1 MGAPLLLQLL
11 EEAIHKIWQR
21 RLVLVHDVLAIP
33 LAWLGAYLLRFN
45 LTTIPISH
53 FKQAIGLLP
62 VVMLIQLTTYVYLKS
77 TSGVWRYASMPDMI
91 RIIKSVAFAMLLLS
105 GLFYYTGQISFVPRS
120 VLPLY
125 GLLLCSLLCGSRLV
139 YRRLRE
145 TSYLP
150 TSVKR
155 VLIVGA
161 GQAGEGLVR
170 DLLRHRRV
178 DYNPIAIVDDSKRK
192 IGQEIHGISVVGRCH
207 EIADMVSKHHIDLIM
222 IAVPSAKSANMR
234 AIVGYCEGAGVP
246 FFTLPSL
253 HDLTSGLITVNAM
266 REVSLE
272 DLLGRD
278 QVELDWEG
286 VNQSISHKVILVT
299 GAGGSIGSEL
309 CRQIALRQPQRLLV
323 LDNSEFNLYA
333 LEQELTAQF
342 PTLTFSTCLGDVLDE
357 TFLENI
363 FAQYQ
368 PQLVFHA
375 AAYKHVPML
384 ENHRRQ
390 AVMNNVIGTYRVA
403 TLAVAYAVEKFV
415 LISTDKAVSPS
426 SVMGATKRL
435 AEIICQTFNQQH
447 HTRFITV
454 RFGNVLGS
462 TGSVVPLFRKQ
473 LAKGGPL
480 TVTHPDMTRYFMTI
494 PEAAQLILQA
504 NVFGLGGEIFVLDMG
519 EPIKI
524 SYLAE
529 QMIRLSGR
537 EVNKDIHITYTGLR
551 PGEKL
556 VEELFQTSEEI
567 VTTEHEKIQKAID
580 ADCAVIDINAMLNHL
595 RQACNDNDP
604 DAIIAQLNQ
613 YIPTAQLTSAADVNK
628 DSVHA

>member
-1 MGAPLLLQLL
+1 LSKLLKDT
-11 EEAIHKIWQR
+11 IHKIWQR

-33 LAWLGAYLLRFN
+33 LAWFGAYLLRFN
-45 LTTIPISH
+45 LTIIPPSY
-53 FKQAIGLLP
+53 FEQAVGLLP
-62 VVMLIQLTTYVYLKS
+62 VVMLIQLTTYVYSKS
-77 TSGVWRYASMPDMI
+77 TNGVWRYISMPDMI
-91 RIIKSVAFAMLLLS
+91 RIIKSIAYAIILLS
-105 GLFYYTGQISFVPRS
+105 GLFYYSGQISSVPRS
-120 VLPLY
+120 LLPLY
-125 GLLLCSLLCGSRLV
+125 ALLLCSLLCGSRLI
-139 YRRLRE
+139 YRRVRE
-145 TSYLP
+145 TSHLP
-150 TSVKR
+150 AAVKR

-170 DLLRHRRV
+170 DLLRHRRLE
-178 DYNPIAIVDDSKRK
+178 YQPIAFVDNSKRK
-192 IGQEIHGISVVGRCH
+192 IGQEIHGISVVARCND
-207 EIADMVSKHHIDLIM
+207 IPNVVVKQGIDLIM
-222 IAVPSAKSANMR
+222 IAVPSANSAQMR
-234 AIVGYCEGAGVP
+234 AIVAACEQAQVP

-253 HDLTSGLITVNAM
+253 QDLTSGLITVNAM

-278 QVELDWEG
+278 QVELDWDG
-286 VNQSISHKVILVT
+286 VHQTIRHQVILVT

-309 CRQIALRQPQRLLV
+309 CRQIALRQPACLLI
-323 LDNSEFNLYA
+323 LDNSEFNLYT
-333 LEQELTAQF
+333 LELELSAQF
-342 PTLTFSTCLGDVLDE
+342 PHLRMITCLGDVLDDV
-357 TFLENI
+357 FLENI
-363 FAQYQ
+363 FTQYH

-384 ENHRRQ
+384 ETHCRQ
-390 AVMNNVIGTYRVA
+390 AVMNNVIGTHRLA
-403 TLAVAYAVEKFV
+403 TLAVAHHVKKFV
-415 LISTDKAVSPS
+415 LISTDKAVNPS

-435 AEIICQTFNQQH
+435 AEIICQHLNQKHSTQ
-447 HTRFITV
+447 FITV

-473 LAKGGPL
+473 LARGGPL

-504 NVFGLGGEIFVLDMG
+504 NVLGCGGEIFVLDMG

-537 EVNKDIHITYTGLR
+537 EVNKDIAIEYTGLR

-567 VTTEHEKIQKAID
+567 ATTEHEKILKAID
-580 ADCAVIDINAMLNHL
+580 AAPTTMDLDLMLNRLSLACSDMDDQTIIATMRAVIPNALFDDRL
-595 RQACNDNDP
+595 SESIQAE
-604 DAIIAQLNQ
+604 L
-613 YIPTAQLTSAADVNK
+613 
-628 DSVHA
+628 HA